1 MRYPEIADDLVVVL
15 KRVGQKAL
23 KGWYDYDLKQGN
35 GRKPL
40 PSEEVANFLST
51 RRDLTPTRLSSEEI
65 IMRVL
70 FPLVNEGF
78 KILEEGIA
86 QRPGDIDVIYL
97 FGYGWPR
104 YTGGPMFWAENEV
117 GLPTLLAKLEDYWE
131 VYPGSTYFKP
141 SDMLRACVDR
151 KLSVEEYCSTVL
163 KKEQSTAST
172 LSRL

>member
-1 MRYPEIADDLVVVL
+1 
-15 KRVGQKAL
+15 
-23 KGWYDYDLKQGN
+23 LKQGN

-51 RRDLTPTRLSSEEI
+51 RRDLTPTRLSPEEI

-104 YTGGPMFWAENEV
+104 YTGKRISHF
-117 GLPTLLAKLEDYWE
+117 LTLWYI
-131 VYPGSTYFKP
+131 T
-141 SDMLRACVDR
+141 
-151 KLSVEEYCSTVL
+151 TVL
-163 KKEQSTAST
+163 HAFFTS
-172 LSRL
+172 L

>member
-1 MRYPEIADDLVVVL
+1 LRNE
-15 KRVGQKAL
+15 Q
-23 KGWYDYDLKQGN
+23 GWYDYDLKQGN

-40 PSEEVANFLST
+40 PSKEVANVLST
-51 RRDLTPTRLSSEEI
+51 RRDLTPSRLSSEEI

-104 YTGGPMFWAENEV
+104 YTGKLINHF
-117 GLPTLLAKLEDYWE
+117 LTLW
-131 VYPGSTYFKP
+131 
-141 SDMLRACVDR
+141 
-151 KLSVEEYCSTVL
+151 
-163 KKEQSTAST
+163 
-172 LSRL
+172 